1 MAQSWV
7 WGWEKAERCREQQL
21 LEKDDES
28 ALGSL
33 RYFGG
38 FEGCFV
44 GAALPEHQPCKQHL
58 NRALHTQHRN
68 GTVSNITRVYT
79 EREGKPK
86 GKPQGKAAPVGAVA
100 LHPSRTAE

>member
-44 GAALPEHQPCKQHL
+44 QHTL
-58 NRALHTQHRN
+58 SISHASNTS
-68 GTVSNITRVYT
+68 TVLCTHST
-79 EREGKPK
+79 EME
-86 GKPQGKAAPVGAVA
+86 
-100 LHPSRTAE
+100 L